1 REVRRVV
8 VRLLAVGV
16 TAAVQRPRPLLRREL
31 LLRTLD
37 DRTRVGRVAVIVP
50 GPDALDVDDFG
61 AEMREQAR
69 RPRPDGL
76 PREGE
81 GADSAEDA
89 GGHGVHRIPPAAA
102 SASMCVAGRPR
113 SPSSTSRVCSP
124 RCGARPRGAIPSAS
138 AMYGPRG

>member
-1 REVRRVV
+1 
-8 VRLLAVGV
+8 
-16 TAAVQRPRPLLRREL
+16 PRPLPRREL

-76 PREGE
+76 PREVE
-81 GADSAEDA
+81 DADSAEDA
-89 GGHGVHRIPPAAA
+89 GRHGVHRITPAAA

-113 SPSSTSRVCSP
+113 SAPKPRAHGSP
-124 RCGARPRGAIPSAS
+124 R
-138 AMYGPRG
+138 